1 MVDKMDPV
9 LCYVEKGVAWF
20 TTCPLNKQWGDDWND
35 VPYQH
40 NAGDPYTYMPYMKN
54 QGIEPYEL
62 TRVFVIGHLEEPC
75 DFNDHWSVEAINR
88 GETPWLEVADA
99 DDYSG
104 IESVKI
110 MAGTTL
116 SSFKKIIR
124 SLGGSIFI
132 EEK

>member
-1 MVDKMDPV
+1 
-9 LCYVEKGVAWF
+9 
-20 TTCPLNKQWGDDWND
+20 
-35 VPYQH
+35 
-40 NAGDPYTYMPYMKN
+40 
-54 QGIEPYEL
+54 
-62 TRVFVIGHLEEPC
+62 LEEPC
-75 DFNDHWSVEAINR
+75 GFDDHWSVEAINR